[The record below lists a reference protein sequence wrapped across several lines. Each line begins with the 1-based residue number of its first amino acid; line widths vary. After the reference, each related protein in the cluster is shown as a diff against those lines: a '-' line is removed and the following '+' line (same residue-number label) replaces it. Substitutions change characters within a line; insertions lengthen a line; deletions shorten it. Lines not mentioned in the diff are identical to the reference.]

1 MLCGKKASFRAVQLL
16 RRAEDSEKDSEGKW
30 MQWDIDQSI
39 RFITLTSRGI
49 SIISLCR
56 SNENICFGGFSDDRQ
71 LGRIIDLTLIENFSY
86 SFYP

>member
-1 MLCGKKASFRAVQLL
+1 
-16 RRAEDSEKDSEGKW
+16 
-30 MQWDIDQSI
+30 MQWGIDQSI
-39 RFITLTSRGI
+39 RFITLTSRSI

-71 LGRIIDLTLIENFSY
+71 FGRIINLTLIENVFY